1 MEEEKNTDVQTAE
14 CQESTVNQGKKKKI
28 SKKDRKETEEL
39 EKLRHA
45 VGEANEK
52 YLRLYAE
59 FDNFRRRTSKEK
71 ADLIRTGGES
81 VISSVLPVLDDM
93 ERAVKSMEGVAG
105 TEAVR
110 EGQILILNKFREIL
124 TNQGIKEIDT
134 SDGDFNPDLHEAIT
148 RFPAPEESMKGKIID
163 VVQKG
168 YFLHDKVIRF
178 TKVVVGE

>member
-1 MEEEKNTDVQTAE
+1 MEEVKNTDVQTAE
-14 CQESTVNQGKKKKI
+14 CQEPANKEGKKKKVP
-28 SKKDRKETEEL
+28 KKDRKEAEEI
-39 EKLRHA
+39 EKLRQA
-45 VGEANEK
+45 IGEANEK

-81 VISSVLPVLDDM
+81 VIASVLPVLDDM

-105 TEAVR
+105 TEAVK
-110 EGQILILNKFREIL
+110 EGQVLILNKFREIL

-134 SDGDFNPDLHEAIT
+134 TGGDFNPDLHEAIT
-148 RFPAPEESMKGKIID
+148 RFPAPDESLKGKIID